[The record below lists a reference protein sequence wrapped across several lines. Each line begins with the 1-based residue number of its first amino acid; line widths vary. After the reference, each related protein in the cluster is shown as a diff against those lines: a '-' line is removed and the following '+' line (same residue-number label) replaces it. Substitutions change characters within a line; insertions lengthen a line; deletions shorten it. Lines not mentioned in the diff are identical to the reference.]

1 MDKKSYIYHLT
12 MSDLSK
18 IIKFATELN
27 EKSTDG
33 LLPVDQWNP
42 EYCGDIGM
50 EIKRDGTWHYMG
62 TPIGRKRIVKL
73 FSRILRK
80 EDDNTYVFGYTGRKG
95 FD

>member
-33 LLPVDQWNP
+33 LPPVDQWNP

-50 EIKRDGTWHYMG
+50 EIKRDGTWYYMNSNREKKNCK
-62 TPIGRKRIVKL
+62 TLFKNFAKGR
-73 FSRILRK
+73 
-80 EDDNTYVFGYTGRKG
+80 
-95 FD
+95 